1 MTTTLITV
9 EDLPQYGWIRRPSG
23 RYVHPE
29 LSVEGC
35 ADRLR
40 VFTEGEALTLTA
52 ATMSGRCEDC
62 GAMHEPAAPVETAE
76 A

>member
-1 MTTTLITV
+1 VTHPIIHPEQLA
-9 EDLPQYGWIRRPSG
+9 DYGWIRRPSG

-29 LSVEGC
+29 LPAPGC
-35 ADRLR
+35 RDRLR

-52 ATMSGRCEDC
+52 ATMAGRCADC
-62 GAMHEPAAPVETAE
+62 GGVHEPEPVEPAE